1 MSIQIRITVSK
12 EINSL
17 LERVSKKLGKKK
29 SMLARE
35 LMEQK
40 MYDLELIQKE
50 LQEMRE
56 YVASRGK
63 LIVDCRELVRMDF
76 VAAGELLNET
86 VTFRAS
92 GKDIVF
98 LDVSSIVAALMSVM
112 GIHELADIRKRRF

>member
-12 EINSL
+12 EINNL

-50 LQEMRE
+50 LQEMT
-56 YVASRGK
+56 K
-63 LIVDCRELVRMDF
+63 KVDFDYC
-76 VAAGELLNET
+76 
-86 VTFRAS
+86 
-92 GKDIVF
+92 
-98 LDVSSIVAALMSVM
+98 
-112 GIHELADIRKRRF
+112 

>member
-12 EINSL
+12 EINDL

-50 LQEMRE
+50 LQEMD
-56 YVASRGK
+56 K
-63 LIVDCRELVRMDF
+63 KII
-76 VAAGELLNET
+76 
-86 VTFRAS
+86 
-92 GKDIVF
+92 K
-98 LDVSSIVAALMSVM
+98 
-112 GIHELADIRKRRF
+112 K

>member
-12 EINSL
+12 EINNL

-50 LQEMRE
+50 L
-56 YVASRGK
+56 K
-63 LIVDCRELVRMDF
+63 ELDK
-76 VAAGELLNET
+76 
-86 VTFRAS
+86 
-92 GKDIVF
+92 KD
-98 LDVSSIVAALMSVM
+98 
-112 GIHELADIRKRRF
+112 